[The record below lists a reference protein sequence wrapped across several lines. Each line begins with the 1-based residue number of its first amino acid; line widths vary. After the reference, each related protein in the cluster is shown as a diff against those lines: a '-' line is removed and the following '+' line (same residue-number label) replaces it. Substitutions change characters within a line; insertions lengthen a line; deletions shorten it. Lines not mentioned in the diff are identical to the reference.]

1 MSSIKSGITNSPFI
15 GIRNL
20 HIAKLINDPADG
32 TAVTYGEIIAYPW
45 LRQIQIEPQ
54 GSTETLYA
62 DNKSVAVA
70 NGTSQFN
77 LSIETATLPLEYKA
91 LLLGHSYE
99 DGIMTVHSE
108 DTAPYFAVMF
118 ETTKQNG
125 KKRFVKFLK
134 VQFSEPSETSATK
147 EENITYNTP
156 SIKAI
161 AIYRND
167 GKALLQADEEAE
179 GYVSATGANWYKSVD
194 TTESTNLPGDGE

>member
-1 MSSIKSGITNSPFI
+1 MQNIKSGITNSPFI
-15 GIRNL
+15 GINNL
-20 HIAKLINDPADG
+20 HIAKLVNDPADG
-32 TAVTYGEIIAYPW
+32 SNATYGEIISYPW

-54 GSTETLYA
+54 SSSETLYA

-77 LSIETATLPLEYKA
+77 LTIETATLPLEYKA

-99 DGIMTVHSE
+99 DGVMTVHSE
-108 DTAPYFAVMF
+108 DNAPYFAVMF

-134 VQFSEPSETSATK
+134 VQFAEPSESSSTK
-147 EENITYNTP
+147 EENISYSTP
-156 SIKAI
+156 SIKAT

-167 GKALLQADEEAE
+167 GKALLQADEEAD
-179 GYVSATGANWYKSVD
+179 GYAAATGANWYASVD
-194 TTESTNLPGDGE
+194 ETTGGASTGDGD